1 MLVRKFA
8 ALAPGVVFA
17 IGSMSGHANA
27 QGTSNGTL
35 FLLFP
40 VGAETVGVGESAVAM
55 RFGTESVW
63 SNPSAI
69 ARDQEREAAIHHSE
83 TIGAR
88 GDVITVLFPN
98 KHGAFAVSFNLLDFG
113 NQQITDP
120 GGTPIGL
127 VLPRNILV
135 AGSYG
140 LPVGR
145 QASIGITLK
154 RLQYRVDC
162 SGQCANVR
170 TFSASSSAVD
180 FGGQYDLPGDS
191 TIRFGASV
199 RNIGSKLQVN
209 DGERADPLPTRI
221 ELGLSY
227 KLGVIKKYV
236 SDVDVR
242 VAADVIGTRIG
253 DKPSGRFGADVTY
266 ENTIHLRGGYILNDA
281 DGATAAVGFGLGT
294 GKLTFDI
301 ARTFGGGSEDA
312 GKTPAY
318 VSLRFNF

>member
-1 MLVRKFA
+1 MRLRKYA
-8 ALAPGVVFA
+8 ALALSLVFA
-17 IGSMSGHANA
+17 AGTISGRATA
-27 QGTSNGTL
+27 QGSSNGTL

-40 VGAETVGVGESAVAM
+40 VGAETVGVGEAAVAL
-55 RFGTESVW
+55 RLGTESVW

-69 ARDQEREAAIHHSE
+69 ARDQKREGAIHHSE

-88 GDVITVLFPN
+88 GDVITVLMPN

-135 AGSYG
+135 AGTYG
-140 LPVGR
+140 LPIGK
-145 QASIGITLK
+145 QASIGLTLK

-162 SGQCANVR
+162 SGQCANVS
-170 TFSASSSAVD
+170 TFSASSSAID

-191 TIRFGASV
+191 TIRFGAAV
-199 RNIGSKLQVN
+199 RNIGSKLRVN
-209 DGERADPLPTRI
+209 EGDQADPLPTRI

-227 KLGVIKKYV
+227 DLNVIKKYV

-242 VAADVIGTRIG
+242 VAGDVIATRTA
-253 DKPSGRFGADVTY
+253 DQPSGRFGADLTY
-266 ENTIHLRGGYILNDA
+266 ENTVHLRGGYIVNDA
-281 DGATAAVGFGLGT
+281 DGATAAVGFGVGT
-294 GKLTFDI
+294 GRLTFDI